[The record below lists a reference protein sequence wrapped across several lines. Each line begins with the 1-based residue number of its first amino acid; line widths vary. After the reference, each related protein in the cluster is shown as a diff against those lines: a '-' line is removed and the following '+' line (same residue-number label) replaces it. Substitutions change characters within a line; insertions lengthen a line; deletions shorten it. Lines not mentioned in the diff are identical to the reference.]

1 MELSKFEIH
10 SQLLAKQIRIFH
22 LQNLQKEHDKLHDEY
37 ETAKKKVKNF
47 ENDLSLS
54 LRELNAAKIDLSNLK
69 HEYEKLEKKCQQTEL
84 HLNEEKDRGKELS
97 SKIIILNNKL
107 DEERKKTS
115 GLSSLERQIG
125 KLNAQLESKQNEI
138 IEINKRLKQLDEANS
153 DLIRIKED
161 HQLLKA
167 LNESLTTELNRL
179 RAENQELICS
189 TNNRHSE
196 FDSLTGENKRLN
208 DDNEQLNG
216 ELASLRQSVGDRDA
230 QNRREL
236 DELRNKLGLVEQQLS
251 NKESEFNSYKIKVTK
266 VLNEKNNGQA
276 SGEDKQAHLKQL
288 SSLKRQLDESLESA
302 GRLQNELHTER
313 QLRTAFESELS
324 TLKSDMVRLRD
335 DSSKLVIQQNEN
347 QSLRKKLGQLEQR
360 IEKESAE
367 SRRRIEELKSG
378 HSSEL
383 EEYELKLRELNEA
396 LASSSKHVSKAGNR
410 KELNDDLK
418 NECGDFK
425 NDSGDFARNDFKNHS
440 NSDNTDLDSLE
451 NTSVNF
457 KQKRL
462 STSTAPDLDYVNPL
476 QEILSQSNSKTVKAE
491 LLDQLNELLKE
502 SESNNSLLTE
512 QNRLLKE
519 EVRRLERSI
528 ERTEIAKNLEYFKNI
543 LIKFLSFENNTSDGN
558 ERTQL
563 VPVLKTILK
572 LSKEEEIKL
581 KNFATFMQDAKQFN
595 GQSNGP
601 KSNWSI
607 FGFS

>member
-1 MELSKFEIH
+1 M
-10 SQLLAKQIRIFH
+10 
-22 LQNLQKEHDKLHDEY
+22 HDDY
-37 ETAKKKVKNF
+37 ESAKKKVKNF

-69 HEYEKLEKKCQQTEL
+69 HEHEKLERKCQLAES
-84 HLNEEKDRGKELS
+84 HLNEEKERGKELA

-107 DEERKKTS
+107 DEERKKSS
-115 GLSSLERQIG
+115 GLTALERQIG

-138 IEINKRLKQLDEANS
+138 VELQKRLKQLDEANS
-153 DLIRIKED
+153 DLVRTKED
-161 HQLLKA
+161 HQMLKA

-179 RAENQELICS
+179 RNENQELISS

-196 FDSLTGENKRLN
+196 FESLTGENRRLA

-216 ELASLRQSVGDRDA
+216 ELASLRQSIGDSEVQHRH
-230 QNRREL
+230 EL
-236 DELRNKLGLVEQQLS
+236 DELRNKLALVEQQLS
-251 NKESEFNSYKIKVTK
+251 NKESEFNSYRIKVTK
-266 VLNEKNNGQA
+266 VLNEKNNGQTN
-276 SGEDKQAHLKQL
+276 EDKQAHLKEL
-288 SSLKRQLDESLESA
+288 SSLKRQLDESLESS
-302 GRLQNELHTER
+302 GRLKNELHTER
-313 QLRTAFESELS
+313 QLRTAFESELT
-324 TLKSDMVRLRD
+324 TLKSDQVRLRD
-335 DSSKLVIQQNEN
+335 DASKLVIQQNEN

-360 IEKESAE
+360 IEEESTE
-367 SRRRIEELKSG
+367 SRRTIEALKSD
-378 HSSEL
+378 HCKEL
-383 EEYELKLRELNEA
+383 EQYEIKIRELTEA
-396 LASSSKHVSKAGNR
+396 LASKVESKCKTCNQ
-410 KELNDDLK
+410 KELSDELKNESGDLK
-418 NECGDFK
+418 NESSDYK
-425 NDSGDFARNDFKNHS
+425 NDSGDYPRNDFKNHS
-440 NSDNTDLDSLE
+440 NHSDNTDLDSLE

-457 KQKRL
+457 KTKRL

-476 QEILSQSNSKTVKAE
+476 QEILSQSNAKTVKAE

-543 LIKFLSFENNTSDGN
+543 LIKFLSFENNTSDGS

-595 GQSNGP
+595 AQSNGP

-607 FGFS
+607 FGFN

>member
-425 NDSGDFARNDFKNHS
+425 NDIGDFARNDFKNHS